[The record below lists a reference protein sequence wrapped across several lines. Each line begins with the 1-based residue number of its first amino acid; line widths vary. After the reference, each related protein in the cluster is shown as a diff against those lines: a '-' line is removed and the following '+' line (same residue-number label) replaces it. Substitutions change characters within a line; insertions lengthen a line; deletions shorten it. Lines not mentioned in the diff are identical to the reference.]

1 MKKTMGNLLT
11 LSPRLEQNFYGF
23 ADKISDGTYKGG
35 NWLDTEPE
43 EGVIYTKLQQK
54 EPIKACNHVAYFEK
68 VISADAF
75 SIVVNLYFFS
85 ALSFKTEGPPQKLAC
100 ERFHKLRAWALEH
113 HDEAGDICQLID

>member
-1 MKKTMGNLLT
+1 MKKTIGDLLT
-11 LSPRLEQNFYGF
+11 VSPLLEHALYGF
-23 ADKISDGTYKGG
+23 ADKISEGSYTGG

-54 EPIKACNHVAYFEK
+54 DPVKACNPVAYFEK

-75 SIVVNLYFFS
+75 SIVVNLYFWS
-85 ALSFKTEGPPQKLAC
+85 DLSFKTTGYPQRLAS